1 VGVPDSFEPLPEV
14 FQGGGLLT
22 GNLDLHRFD
31 APDELVAL
39 FVLRVGRKGSVLVD
53 ACVLYVGLVELLG
66 GLVLYL
72 DLGGAEGLLVV
83 VGDGPDDEFAH

>member
-1 VGVPDSFEPLPEV
+1 MGVSDSFEPLPEV

-22 GNLDLHRFD
+22 GDLDLHGLD
-31 APDELVAL
+31 ASDELVAFL
-39 FVLRVGRKGSVLVD
+39 IFGIRWMGSVVVE
-53 ACVLYVGLVELLG
+53 ACVLDVGLVELLG

-83 VGDGPDDEFAH
+83 GDGSDDEFAH